1 MADRLPLIVD
11 SLTNTIKELPVGDN
25 IDAGFGNIT
34 NLNGIGATSINIT
47 GIATIQTLVAS
58 GVDLAPITEITNYY
72 VATNGDDVNGDG
84 SASNPWATPHKAI
97 DFLSSKR
104 LKVTEGFP
112 RVTINVGVGTYN
124 FGLNQTAAGSGYITG
139 TYEVSGGNGTNAIVG
154 ISTQGSATGAVTGIR
169 LLDPG
174 INYTASDT
182 LGINTT
188 TGSGCQFEPFHVG
201 GSGEILGAL
210 RLNHPDGNQ
219 ITIAGAAPT
228 GTKPGK
234 RGNHFYNQI
243 GINNGLNGAAY
254 NFGAGV
260 GNPYDSTSAALGA
273 YPNPMADGQGNTLAS
288 YNYNRDILQAYYN
301 TELYFYGSDGV
312 VFDGHSPIKMGRVVL
327 FGINANG
334 NRFVDDQN
342 VKTNGLGNASI
353 VGLGTETGP
362 TSSIAGQYR
371 GGNITL
377 TNNVSVHGFVYGFRQ
392 VGGISV
398 ATDFTVTNT
407 GSVGIIA
414 DSNSACYLNRLHS
427 LNNKYHAVYS
437 YGGVVYTYSGSMSN
451 NGTYGVLNY
460 YNGWCYTG
468 NTDIDTVGFGN
479 STIIA
484 NNAYNGVHAYDGGM
498 VRCDGIY
505 NQYQYVYGNGTAT
518 GSQLY
523 ARRGGIISA
532 DNSGSRLVVLQ
543 GNGNATLY
551 SPSVNTIGNNNAI
564 INQ

>member
-1 MADRLPLIVD
+1 MADHYPLIV
-11 SLTNTIKELPVGDN
+11 SSGSIQELPVGDN
-25 IDAGFGNIT
+25 LNLAGAGVTNIVSVATTTLTVADADVT
-34 NLNGIGATSINIT
+34 PVT
-47 GIATIQTLVAS
+47 GITT
-58 GVDLAPITEITNYY
+58 YY
-72 VATNGDDVNGDG
+72 VTTSGNDSTGDG
-84 SASNPWATPHKAI
+84 SQANPWATPHRAI

-139 TYEVSGGNGTNAIVG
+139 TYAVSGGNGSGAFVG
-154 ISTQGSATGAVTGIR
+154 ISTVGSATGAVTGIR

-174 INYTASDT
+174 TNYTASDT

-188 TGSGCQFEPFHVG
+188 TGTGCVFEPFHVG
-201 GSGEILGAL
+201 SSGEILGAL

-219 ITIAGAAPT
+219 IALAGADTT
-228 GTKPGK
+228 GTRPGK
-234 RGNHFYNQI
+234 RGNHLYNQM
-243 GINNGLNGAAY
+243 GATNGSDPSAY
-254 NFGAGV
+254 TFS
-260 GNPYDSTSAALGA
+260 GNPSPYDASSPAGA
-273 YPNPMADGQGNTLAS
+273 YPNPMADGRGNTLAS

-312 VFDGHSPIKMGRVVL
+312 IFDGHSPIKMGRMVL

-334 NRFVDDQN
+334 ERFTDDQN
-342 VKTNGLGNASI
+342 IKTSGLGNASI
-353 VGLGTETGP
+353 VGLSTEGTP
-362 TSSIAGQYR
+362 DSSIAGQYR

-377 TNNVSVHGFVYGFRQ
+377 TNKVSVHGFVYGFRQ
-392 VGGISV
+392 LGGISL
-398 ATDFTVTNT
+398 ATDLTITNC
-407 GSVGIIA
+407 GSVGVIA
-414 DSNSACYLNRLHS
+414 DSNCAAFLNRLHS
-427 LNNKYHAVYS
+427 LNNRYHAVYS
-437 YGGVVYTYSGSMSN
+437 YGGVVYAYAGSMSN
-451 NGTYGVLNY
+451 NDSYGVLNY

-498 VRCDGIY
+498 IRCDGIY
-505 NQYQYVYGNGTAT
+505 SQYQYVYNNGFA
-518 GSQLY
+518 QLY

-551 SPSVNTIGNNNAI
+551 SPSVNTIGNNNGI

>member
-11 SLTNTIKELPVGDN
+11 SLTNTIKELPVGDD
-25 IDAGFGNIT
+25 IDAGFGNIK
-34 NLNGIGATSINIT
+34 NLNGIGATSINVT
-47 GIATIQTLVAS
+47 GVATIAQLVAS
-58 GVDLAPITEITNYY
+58 GVDLAPITAITNYY
-72 VATNGDDVNGDG
+72 IATNGDDVNGDG
-84 SASNPWATPHKAI
+84 SAGNPWATPHKAI

-124 FGLNQTAAGSGYITG
+124 FGLNQTAAGSGYIDG
-139 TYEVSGGNGTNAIVG
+139 TYEVSGGSGTNAFVG
-154 ISTQGSATGAVTGIR
+154 ISTLGSATGAVTGIR

-174 INYTASDT
+174 LNYTASDT

-188 TGSGCQFEPFHVG
+188 AGSGCQFEPFHVG

-219 ITIAGAAPT
+219 ITIAGAEPT

-234 RGNHFYNQI
+234 RGNHFYNQM
-243 GINNGLNGAAY
+243 GATNGSNPSAY
-254 NFGAGV
+254 TFS
-260 GNPYDSTSAALGA
+260 GNPSPYDASSPAGA
-273 YPNPMADGQGNTLAS
+273 YPNPMADGRGNTLAS

-312 VFDGHSPIKMGRVVL
+312 IYDGHSPIKMGRIVL

-334 NRFVDDQN
+334 ERFTDDQN

-353 VGLGTETGP
+353 VGLSTESGP
-362 TSSIAGQYR
+362 NSSIAGQYQ

-377 TNNVSVHGFVYGFRQ
+377 SNKVSVHGFVYGFRQ
-392 VGGISV
+392 IGGISI
-398 ATDFTVTNT
+398 ATDLTITNC
-407 GSVGIIA
+407 GSVGVIA

-427 LNNKYHAVYS
+427 LNHRYHAVYS
-437 YGGVVYTYSGSMSN
+437 YGGVVYAYAGSMSN
-451 NGTYGVLNY
+451 NDSYGVLNY

-484 NNAYNGVHAYDGGM
+484 NNAFNGCHAYDGGM
-498 VRCDGIY
+498 IRCDGIY
-505 NQYQYVYGNGTAT
+505 NQYQYVYNNGAA
-518 GSQLY
+518 QLY

>member
-11 SLTNTIKELPVGDN
+11 SLTNTIKELPVGDD
-25 IDAGFGNIT
+25 IDAGFGNIK
-34 NLNGIGATSINIT
+34 NLNGIGATSINVT
-47 GIATIQTLVAS
+47 GVATIAQLVAS

-84 SASNPWATPHKAI
+84 SAGSPWATPHRAI

-124 FGLNQTAAGSGYITG
+124 FCLNQTAAGSGYITG
-139 TYEVSGGNGTNAIVG
+139 TYAVSGGNGSGAFVG
-154 ISTQGSATGAVTGIR
+154 ISTVGSATGAVTGIR

-174 INYTASDT
+174 TNYTASDT

-188 TGSGCQFEPFHVG
+188 TGTGCVFEPFHVG
-201 GSGEILGAL
+201 SSGEILGAL

-219 ITIAGAAPT
+219 IALAGADTT
-228 GTKPGK
+228 GTRPGK
-234 RGNHFYNQI
+234 RGNHLYNQM
-243 GINNGLNGAAY
+243 GATNGSDPSAY
-254 NFGAGV
+254 TFS
-260 GNPYDSTSAALGA
+260 GNPSPYDASSPAGA
-273 YPNPMADGQGNTLAS
+273 YPNPMADGRGNTLAS

-312 VFDGHSPIKMGRVVL
+312 IFDGHSPIKMGRMVL

-334 NRFVDDQN
+334 ERFTDDQN
-342 VKTNGLGNASI
+342 IKTSGLGNASI
-353 VGLGTETGP
+353 VGLSTEGTP
-362 TSSIAGQYR
+362 DSSIAGQYR

-377 TNNVSVHGFVYGFRQ
+377 TNKVSVHGFVYGFRQ
-392 VGGISV
+392 LGGISL
-398 ATDFTVTNT
+398 ATDLTITNC
-407 GSVGIIA
+407 GSVGVIA
-414 DSNSACYLNRLHS
+414 DSNCAAFLNRLHS
-427 LNNKYHAVYS
+427 LNNRYHAVYS
-437 YGGVVYTYSGSMSN
+437 YGGVVYAYAGSMSN
-451 NGTYGVLNY
+451 NDSYGVLNY

-498 VRCDGIY
+498 IRCDGIY
-505 NQYQYVYGNGTAT
+505 SQYQYVYNNGFA
-518 GSQLY
+518 QLY

-551 SPSVNTIGNNNAI
+551 SPSVNTIGNNNGI

>member
-11 SLTNTIKELPVGDN
+11 SLTSTIKELPVGDD
-25 IDAGFGNIT
+25 IDVGFGNIK
-34 NLNGIGATSINIT
+34 NVNGIGATSINIT
-47 GIATIQTLVAS
+47 GVATIAQLVAS
-58 GVDLAPITEITNYY
+58 GVDLAPITEVTNYY

-84 SASNPWATPHKAI
+84 SAGSPWATPHRAI

-139 TYEVSGGNGTNAIVG
+139 NYAVSGGNGTGAVVG
-154 ISTQGSATGAVTGIR
+154 ISTVGSATGAVTGIR

-174 INYTASDT
+174 TDYTASDT

-188 TGSGCQFEPFHVG
+188 TGTGCAFEPFHVG
-201 GSGEILGAL
+201 SSGEILGAL

-219 ITIAGAAPT
+219 IVLAGADVT
-228 GTKPGK
+228 GTRPGR
-234 RGNHFYNQI
+234 RGNHFYNQM
-243 GINNGLNGAAY
+243 GATDGSDPSAY
-254 NFGAGV
+254 TFS
-260 GNPYDSTSAALGA
+260 GNPSPYDASSPAGA
-273 YPNPMADGQGNTLAS
+273 YPNPMADGRANTLAS

-312 VFDGHSPIKMGRVVL
+312 IFDGHSPIKFGRMAL
-327 FGINANG
+327 FGIHANG
-334 NRFVDDQN
+334 ERFTNDQN
-342 VKTNGLGNASI
+342 IKTSGIGNASV
-353 VGLGTETGP
+353 VGLSTEGTP
-362 TSSIAGQYR
+362 DSAIAGQYR
-371 GGNITL
+371 GGNISL
-377 TNNVSVHGFVYGFRQ
+377 SNKVSVHGFVYGFRQ
-392 VGGISV
+392 LGGISL
-398 ATDFTVTNT
+398 ANDLTVTNT
-407 GSVGIIA
+407 GSVGVIA
-414 DSNSACYLNRLHS
+414 DSNCAAFLNRLHS
-427 LNNKYHAVYS
+427 LNNHYHAVYS
-437 YGGVVYTYSGSMSN
+437 YGGVVYAYSGSMSN
-451 NGTYGVLNY
+451 NGSYGVLNY

-468 NTDIDTVGFGN
+468 NTTIDTVGFGN

-484 NNAYNGVHAYDGGM
+484 NNQYNGVHAYDGGM

-505 NQYQYVYGNGTAT
+505 NQYQYVYNNGSA
-518 GSQLY
+518 QLY

-551 SPSVNTIGNNNAI
+551 SPSVNTIGNNNGI